1 MCIFCRIAAG
11 ELPASIVYE
20 DHHTLAFLDIQPIA
34 PGHVLVI
41 PKRHAETFVALPPED
56 ASHMM
61 RVAQKLDLALRRS
74 ELRCEAVAMFLADGL
89 AAGQDVQHVHIHV
102 FPRYLGDG
110 VVLTF
115 DPTTRKQPC
124 REQLNAD
131 AEKIRR
137 ALQEIPFKVQVPAMR
152 EFA

>member
-20 DHHTLAFLDIQPIA
+20 DHRTLAFLDIQPFT

-41 PKRHAETFVALPPED
+41 PKRHAETFVDLPPED

-61 RVAQKLDLALRRS
+61 RVAQTLDDALRKS
-74 ELRCEAVAMFLADGL
+74 ELRCEAVAMFLADGR
-89 AAGQDVQHVHIHV
+89 AAGQDVHHVHLHV

-110 VVLTF
+110 FVMTF
-115 DPTTRKQPC
+115 DLDTRKQLS

-137 ALQEIPFKVQVPAMR
+137 AMARVPVLAIR
-152 EFA
+152 QFA